1 MIVHVYAVFMSHD
14 IYVKREKGLEDI
26 QRSVFKTAERAKR
39 FGIDTEN
46 LRGSLVS
53 LIDGGICNSTDPML
67 GSIEEIAAEVVS
79 ALIEFQ
85 DFSKGSMVEL
95 Q

>member
-26 QRSVFKTAERAKR
+26 QSSIFDTTERAIQ
-39 FGIDTEN
+39 FGTDTEN
-46 LRGSLVS
+46 LRDNLVS
-53 LIDGGICNSTDPML
+53 LIDGGICNSVDPTL
-67 GSIEEIAAEVVS
+67 DSIDEIAAEVVS
-79 ALIEFQ
+79 VLIKFQ